1 MRRFAWVA
9 LAVALGGCQTSY
21 QKTSFTGGYDE
32 LRLSENTYR
41 VSVRG
46 NGFTSKERA
55 GDIALLRAAELTLG
69 AGYDRFAVVGGE
81 GVSSQVAGFDPIQ
94 TNRYG
99 NTLVT
104 TGGDPVFKP
113 GGNIV
118 IRMLRPKDP
127 GYGEALDAKLIES
140 QLRAKIAPT

>member
-1 MRRFAWVA
+1 MKWLIGASCA
-9 LAVALGGCQTSY
+9 LALAGCQTAY
-21 QKTSFTGGYDE
+21 QKTGLTGGYDE

-55 GDIALLRAAELTLG
+55 GDIALLRAAELTLA
-69 AGYDRFAVVGGE
+69 AGYERFAVVGGE

-118 IRMLRPKDP
+118 VRMLRPSDP
-127 GYGEALDAKLIES
+127 GYADALDAKLIEG

>member
-1 MRRFAWVA
+1 MRWFVGAAAA
-9 LAVALGGCQTSY
+9 LTLAGCQTSY
-21 QKTSFTGGYDE
+21 QKTGFTGGFDE

-55 GDIALLRAAELTLG
+55 NDIALLRASELTLA

-81 GVSSQVAGFDPIQ
+81 GVSSQVTGFDPIQ
-94 TNRYG
+94 TNLYG

-104 TGGDPVFKP
+104 TGGDPVSKP
-113 GGNIV
+113 GGNIIV
-118 IRMLRPKDP
+118 RMLRPRDP
-127 GYGEALDAKLIES
+127 GYAEALDAKRIET
-140 QLRAKIAPT
+140 QLRAKIAPS

>member
-1 MRRFAWVA
+1 MKWLVGASVA
-9 LAVALGGCQTSY
+9 LALAGCQTAY
-21 QKTSFTGGYDE
+21 QKTGLTGGYDE

-41 VSVRG
+41 VSVKG

-55 GDIALLRAAELTLG
+55 GDIALLRAAELTLES
-69 AGYDRFAVVGGE
+69 GYDRFSVVGGE
-81 GVSSQVAGFDPIQ
+81 GVSSQVSGFDPIQ

-118 IRMLRPKDP
+118 VRMLRPKDA
-127 GYGEALDAKLIES
+127 GYADALDATLIAT
-140 QLRAKIAPT
+140 QLRSKIVPS